1 LKKELQKE
9 KLKIKNN
16 ENIKKSLEILDDYI
30 KKYGEIKAFD
40 FLFDVMKE
48 SQPFVEEL
56 LDLRKKQN
64 PSYDKDQARK
74 TIAGNNFQFLVLY
87 LLILNIE
94 KGNLPN
100 DLIVLK
106 TKKHKIVDEY
116 ATIKV
121 ADETQKPDLDLIAF
135 SEKEHK
141 PIVIYS
147 CKTSLRERAGQTYRW
162 KLLVDITKYC
172 PALVEKYKLEYPE
185 KRKVLTG
192 FITTNF
198 YNEIM
203 QPQQKGMLEFFDY
216 SYIAKNIEV
225 QPPIKRLSS
234 IINDLN
240 NIFGE

>member
-1 LKKELQKE
+1 MRKELLIE
-9 KLKIKNN
+9 KSKIENN
-16 ENIKKSLEILDDYI
+16 ENVKKSLDILRSYI
-30 KKYGEIKAFD
+30 EEYGEIEAFN
-40 FLFDVMKE
+40 FLYDVMKG
-48 SQPFVEEL
+48 SQPFVEAL

-64 PSYDKDQARK
+64 PNYDKDQARK

-94 KGNLPN
+94 KGNLPK
-100 DLIVLK
+100 DLIILK
-106 TKKHKIVDEY
+106 TKKHKIIDEY

-135 SEKEHK
+135 SEGENK

-172 PALVEKYKLEYPE
+172 PALVEKYKLDYPE

-216 SYIAKNIEV
+216 AYIAKNIKV
-225 QPPIKRLSS
+225 KPPIKKLSS
-234 IINDLN
+234 IIEDLN
-240 NIFGE
+240 LLFG

>member
-1 LKKELQKE
+1 MRKELYKE
-9 KLKIKNN
+9 KKKIEGNDNIQKTLELLNDEYLKH
-16 ENIKKSLEILDDYI
+16 
-30 KKYGEIKAFD
+30 YGEIKTFD
-40 FLFDVMKE
+40 FLNEIMRRSK
-48 SQPFVEEL
+48 PFVEEL
-56 LDLRKKQN
+56 LNERKREN
-64 PSYDKDQARK
+64 PNYDKDQARK

-94 KGNLPN
+94 RGNLPN
-100 DLIVLK
+100 SLIVLK
-106 TKKHKIVDEY
+106 TKKHKIIDEY

-121 ADETQKPDLDLIAF
+121 ANETQKPDLDLIAF
-135 SEKEHK
+135 LENKNK

-198 YNEIM
+198 YDEIM

-216 SYIAKNIEV
+216 SYIAKNIKV
-225 QPPIKRLSS
+225 QPPIKKLSS
-234 IINDLN
+234 IIDDLN
-240 NIFGE
+240 NIFG

>member
-1 LKKELQKE
+1 MRKELYKE
-9 KLKIKNN
+9 KEKIEKN
-16 ENIKKSLEILDDYI
+16 ENIQKSLEILDKYI
-30 KKYGEIKAFD
+30 KNYGEIQSFD
-40 FLFDVMKE
+40 FLFNVMKE

-56 LDLRKKQN
+56 LELRKKIN
-64 PSYDKDQARK
+64 PNYDKDQARK

-135 SEKEHK
+135 SENENK

-147 CKTSLRERAGQTYRW
+147 CKTSLRERAGQTYKW

-185 KRKVLTG
+185 KKKILTG

-225 QPPIKRLSS
+225 KPPIKRLSS
-234 IINDLN
+234 IIDDLN
-240 NIFGE
+240 IIFGK

>member
-1 LKKELQKE
+1 MRKELQKE
-9 KLKIKNN
+9 KLKIEKN
-16 ENIKKSLEILDDYI
+16 ENIQKSLGILNDYI
-30 KKYGEIKAFD
+30 RKYGEIKSFD
-40 FLFDVMKE
+40 FLYDIMKK

-56 LDLRKKQN
+56 LELRKKVN
-64 PSYDKDQARK
+64 PNYDKDQARK

-106 TKKHKIVDEY
+106 TKKHKIVDKY

-135 SEKEHK
+135 SEEEKK
-141 PIVIYS
+141 PIIIYS

-162 KLLVDITKYC
+162 KLLIDITKYC

-185 KRKVLTG
+185 KRKVFTG

-216 SYIAKNIEV
+216 SYIAKNIKV
-225 QPPIKRLSS
+225 QPPIKKLSS
-234 IINDLN
+234 IIDDLN
-240 NIFGE
+240 NIFG